1 MSTCFLWFGKKF
13 CNAGGGMYMLDD
25 VTRNTRHCTTLMKCA
40 EGALVGVF
48 A

>member
-1 MSTCFLWFGKKF
+1 MFSVVREANVF
-13 CNAGGGMYMLDD
+13 NAGGGMYMLDD

-40 EGALVGVF
+40 EGALVGAF